1 MKKVRRL
8 ITKTACRETEEAQS
22 FIKKMTG
29 IEHNLTYVRE
39 MIRKWGFSMKVP
51 VMRHV
56 NRVGRRRIARFKK
69 RMRKIQKTTGK
80 EWTVGIEDEA
90 IVVADSRPREGV
102 YTLGN
107 RRAVYTYNGSHTKTI
122 VFGFITVLL
131 S

>member
-8 ITKTACRETEEAQS
+8 ITKTACWGTEEAQS

-39 MIRKWGFSMKVP
+39 MIRKWGFSMKAP

-56 NRVGRRRIARFKK
+56 NRVGRRRIARFEK

-90 IVVADSRPREGV
+90 IVVADSRPRGGGG
-102 YTLGN
+102 LHAGKQAG
-107 RRAVYTYNGSHTKTI
+107 RIHTTDPI
-122 VFGFITVLL
+122 PRPSSSGL
-131 S
+131 SRFF